1 MGGDSDS
8 PPVYTGPS
16 AEQQAE
22 MDRIKKQEEDE
33 RNKAEADRIKA
44 ARSKFSSGG
53 SIPIKQNP
61 SLLGG

>member
-1 MGGDSDS
+1 MGGDSPS
-8 PPVYTGPS
+8 PVYTGPTPD
-16 AEQQAE
+16 QQAE